1 MKNIFYPLLL
11 VFICNHSV
19 YADDTL
25 KIEKQRILSVK
36 SNMAVL
42 LLRGFSL
49 QTEYIANNR
58 IGLWAEATFHKE
70 EHSMLN
76 SPLKETN
83 FLLGINRYTPFKNP
97 TVTKTHNGTYWGPY
111 LKYRQGY
118 YCADTEIDYTA
129 LFMGVQGGIQSIS
142 KQNIIFNM
150 GMGYGVG
157 CFIKRKDLMYST
169 FFERYH
175 LPLLDFRANVSF
187 GYMF

>member
-1 MKNIFYPLLL
+1 MKNIFYLLFL
-11 VFICNHSV
+11 IFMCNHSV
-19 YADDTL
+19 YAEDTL

-36 SNMAVL
+36 SNMAIL
-42 LLRGFSL
+42 LLCGFNL
-49 QTEYIANNR
+49 QAEYIVSKR
-58 IGLWAEATFHKE
+58 IGWWAETAYHRE

-83 FLLGINRYTPFKNP
+83 FILGINCYTPFKNP
-97 TVTKTHNGTYWGPY
+97 INTKTHNGTYWGPY

-129 LFMGVQGGIQSIS
+129 LFMGIQGGIQSIS
-142 KQNIIFNM
+142 KQNIIFNI
-150 GMGYGVG
+150 GMGYGIG
-157 CFIKRKDLMYST
+157 YFMKRKELMYST